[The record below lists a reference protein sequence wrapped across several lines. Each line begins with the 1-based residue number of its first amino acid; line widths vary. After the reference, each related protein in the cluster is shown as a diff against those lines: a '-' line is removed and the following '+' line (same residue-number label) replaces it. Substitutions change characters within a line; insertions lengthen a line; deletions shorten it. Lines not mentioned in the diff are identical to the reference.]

1 MKVGKLIVG
10 LVSGAVAGAAAGL
23 LFAPKKGSETRKE
36 IADSTNDYV
45 SGAKNKVDSVKNSLE
60 HKLESLKAKKNAATA
75 NNKVEEAAYDTKADL
90 HKAVS

>member
-36 IADSTNDYV
+36 IA
-45 SGAKNKVDSVKNSLE
+45 A
-60 HKLESLKAKKNAATA
+60 
-75 NNKVEEAAYDTKADL
+75 
-90 HKAVS
+90 